1 MKSKLLQY
9 VPQFQNESL
18 KKKKKKKK
26 KKQKQERVTFN
37 MVLSEEE
44 VPTVILFRML
54 LHSKIYYHCI
64 CILKHSW
71 IRRKK
76 PSSNGHASSSDTFI
90 SFVSCS
96 QHLLHN
102 SPPLDPIMIDFNQI
116 YTFST
121 YVNAKLMPTPRFP
134 KWFSLWE
141 IPISTLYSFLV
152 SLNCVMYWGRL
163 IVPDSITQSLT
174 GYVQTVNILVM

>member
-64 CILKHSW
+64 CILKHS
-71 IRRKK
+71 
-76 PSSNGHASSSDTFI
+76 
-90 SFVSCS
+90 
-96 QHLLHN
+96 
-102 SPPLDPIMIDFNQI
+102 
-116 YTFST
+116 
-121 YVNAKLMPTPRFP
+121 
-134 KWFSLWE
+134 
-141 IPISTLYSFLV
+141 
-152 SLNCVMYWGRL
+152 
-163 IVPDSITQSLT
+163 
-174 GYVQTVNILVM
+174 